1 MTKKA
6 DLERRKEKP
15 TVEELV
21 ALKAALP
28 SITQLDNKIKRETI
42 KKNTNIELIFNK
54 KKKKK

>member
-21 ALKAALP
+21 ALKTALP

>member
-15 TVEELV
+15 TVEELI